1 MLRWSGLFTFESVT
15 PGRDFPGWPVVE
27 APPSNAGV
35 VDLMPDRGT
44 KVPRASWPK
53 NQNRSKTDSIKTLK
67 KWSTLKKKS
76 LKK

>member
-1 MLRWSGLFTFESVT
+1 MLRWSGLFTFESMT

-27 APPSNAGV
+27 ASPSNAGV

-53 NQNRSKTDSIKTLK
+53 NQNRSNNRFSKDFKKKKCLK
-67 KWSTLKKKS
+67 K
-76 LKK
+76 